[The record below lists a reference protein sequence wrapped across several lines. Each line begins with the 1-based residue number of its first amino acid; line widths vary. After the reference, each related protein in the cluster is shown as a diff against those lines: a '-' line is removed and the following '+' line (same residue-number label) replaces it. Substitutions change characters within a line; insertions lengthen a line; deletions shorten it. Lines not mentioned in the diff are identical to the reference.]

1 MLPWHISVSI
11 VADNG
16 PSDVYRRGPVPKT
29 CVKFNKKPAVKC
41 FKFMLTQTGAMFC
54 EIDRLWVGEARGPKI
69 DHNPPPTP
77 PPRGGFRLGTVR
89 KSVSKIKESL
99 VDGVFGWIPRTHGV
113 PTGECLHANIFF
125 SFLPPLCILHDA
137 CLWVVVIGHGLREI
151 SLLTLAQSL
160 LKFFAVIKPARVN
173 SEFNYA

>member
-1 MLPWHISVSI
+1 VLPWHISVSI

-113 PTGECLHANIFF
+113 PTGECLHANNFF
-125 SFLPPLCILHDA
+125 F
-137 CLWVVVIGHGLREI
+137 
-151 SLLTLAQSL
+151 LLTSSL
-160 LKFFAVIKPARVN
+160 YTAWRLFVGSCDRAWSPGNFTFDPGAELVKILRRN
-173 SEFNYA
+173 